1 MISTSCYHACM
12 ERQLTVRGVPSEVR
26 RRLTSLSRARGDS
39 MNTTIRRI
47 LERAVGAAG
56 RPPPRRRHLEQYAT
70 WNADDA
76 ADFDRALAEQRTID
90 ADLWR

>member
-1 MISTSCYHACM
+1 MISPSCYHACM

-47 LERAVGAAG
+47 LEQAVGADG
-56 RPPPRRRHLEQYAT
+56 RRRHLEQYAT